1 MNPAGDLIREARA
14 TSGLSMRGLAVRA
27 GVAYTTVQRIEQG
40 SMDPTLGMLSKLMN
54 AMGREIS
61 LVSSIAEFP
70 TIAELGDVLSPQDEG
85 ERIDWTRLRIF
96 TDYLSCY
103 PEVIGPATK
112 RAPQS
117 SGSAFVDNLLAAIT
131 ETVCDEAGIP
141 RPSWTKT
148 VVGLDQKN
156 KASGT
161 PTMQEKSL
169 KETLPQFLSRGLIVS
184 RYDLWRKESL
194 NATGS

>member
-1 MNPAGDLIREARA
+1 MSSASDLIRETRTHA
-14 TSGLSMRGLAVRA
+14 GLSMRALAVRA

-40 SMDPTLGMLSKLMN
+40 TMDPTLGMLSKLMN
-54 AMGREIS
+54 AMGRELS
-61 LVSSIAEFP
+61 LVSSIAEIP
-70 TIAELGDVLSPQDEG
+70 TIAELGDVLASQDEG

-96 TDYLSCY
+96 TDYLAWH
-103 PEVIGPATK
+103 PELIGPATE

-131 ETVCDEAGIP
+131 ETVCDEASIP

-148 VVGLDQKN
+148 VVGLDLKN

-161 PTMQEKSL
+161 PMMQEKSL

-184 RYDLWRKESL
+184 RYDLWRKEPL